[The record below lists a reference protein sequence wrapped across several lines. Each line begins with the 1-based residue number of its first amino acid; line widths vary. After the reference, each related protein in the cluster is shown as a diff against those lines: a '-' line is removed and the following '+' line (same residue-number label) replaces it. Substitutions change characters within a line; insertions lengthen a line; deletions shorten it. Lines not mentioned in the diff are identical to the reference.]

1 MTTVTAFSMELA
13 DEFTTDDT
21 SFVEITGSGVDK
33 PTITDGKC
41 LMVVNCTLKNS
52 GNYRLYVRIDDN
64 TTVVNYLKSEYPDGD
79 YTTLSGGDTS
89 DTDGQ
94 TYTLNTKADSGTTTV
109 SNTASDMQTS
119 ISGLG
124 VG

>member
-21 SFVEITGSGVDK
+21 SFVEITDSDVDK

-52 GNYRLYVRIDDN
+52 GNNRLYVRIDDDS
-64 TTVVNYLKSEYPDGD
+64 TVVNYLKSEYPDSD

-109 SNTASDMQTS
+109 SNTANDMQTS

>member
-1 MTTVTAFSMELA
+1 MVTVTAFSMELA
-13 DEFTTDDT
+13 SEFTTTLT
-21 SFVEITGSGVDK
+21 SFTEITGSDIAK
-33 PTITDGKC
+33 PTIAGGKC
-41 LMVVNCTLKNS
+41 LMVVNCTLKND
-52 GNYRLYVRIDDN
+52 GNYRLYVRIDDD
-64 TTVVNYLKSEYPDGD
+64 TTVVNYLKSEFPDAE

-89 DTDGQ
+89 DADGQ

>member
-1 MTTVTAFSMELA
+1 MVTVTAFSMVLA
-13 DEFTTDDT
+13 AEFTTTDT
-21 SFVEITGSGVDK
+21 SFAEITDSSVTK
-33 PTITDGKC
+33 PTITGGKC
-41 LMVVNCTLKNS
+41 LMVVNCALANS
-52 GNYRLYVRIDDN
+52 GNNRLYVRIDDD
-64 TTVVNYLKSEYPDGD
+64 TTVVNYLKSEFHGST

-89 DTDGQ
+89 DADGND
-94 TYTLNTKADSGTTTV
+94 YTLWTKADTGTTTV